1 MRVVKTRHGI
11 RMEEG
16 GCVLSEIRRHP
27 GPTHSLFDVLAATIA
42 ALSSGPRV
50 AMLGFAGGGL
60 IAPLRAMGCWHAIH
74 GVDLS
79 TRGESIFRDLC
90 GLWCGDVTL
99 DEGDAA
105 QWLRA
110 QDTPFDLVLE
120 DLSANVDGELTKPA
134 VSLGALPDLMAS
146 KLMPAGVCV
155 TNVLPVPGIPWTDLL
170 HDLRAPYAHAVVL
183 TLDLWENRVLIC
195 AHHPLAAR
203 TVGRRVRHELQ
214 VISSQE
220 QHGMRVRTLPTS

>member
-1 MRVVKTRHGI
+1 MRVVKTRHGV

-16 GCVLSEIRRHP
+16 GCVLSEIRSRP

-42 ALSSGPRV
+42 GLSPGPRV

-79 TRGESIFRDLC
+79 LEGEPIFRELC
-90 GLWCGDVTL
+90 DAWCGEVSL
-99 DEGDAA
+99 VQADALK
-105 QWLRA
+105 WLRKET
-110 QDTPFDLVLE
+110 QPFDLILE
-120 DLSANVDGELTKPA
+120 DLSADVNGELTKPP
-134 VSLGALPDLMAS
+134 VSIDALPACMATQ
-146 KLMPAGVCV
+146 LTPDGVCV

-170 HDLRAPYAHAVVL
+170 HTLRTPFPHAVVL
-183 TLDLWENRVLIC
+183 TLDAWENRVLIC
-195 AHHPLAAR
+195 AHHPLSAR
-203 TVGRRVRHELQ
+203 TLGRRLRHELH

-220 QHGMRVRTLPTS
+220 EHGMRVRTLPQS